1 MNEQEKMWVEQA
13 LTGDHAAFS
22 QLVAAYQRPVYN
34 LTYRMLSNPQEAE
47 DAAQE
52 TFLRAYSRLSQYKP
66 QHKFS
71 TWILSIAN
79 HHCIDRLRKRR
90 ATLVSID
97 DNPVL
102 QNLEGND
109 ILPEYSA
116 LSQERSAEVQ
126 RLLEQLEPEYRTP
139 LILRYWEEYTYEEIA
154 QTMDLTISAVKSRLF
169 RARKKMAKIYQEK
182 LEALPPLSKKEPK
195 KQRTLAESSYLSQ
208 NISRNISQ
216 VERPI
221 LQMALVGV

>member
-1 MNEQEKMWVEQA
+1 MNEQEKMWVDQA
-13 LTGDHAAFS
+13 MAGDHAAFS
-22 QLVAAYQRPVYN
+22 QLVTAYQRPVYN

-52 TFLRAYSRLSQYKP
+52 TFLRAYSRLAQYNP

-90 ATLVSID
+90 AKLVSID

-102 QNLEGND
+102 QNLEGDD

-116 LSQERSAEVQ
+116 LAHERSAEVQ
-126 RLLEQLEPEYRTP
+126 GLLQELEPEYRTP
-139 LILRYWEEYTYEEIA
+139 
-154 QTMDLTISAVKSRLF
+154 
-169 RARKKMAKIYQEK
+169 IYQK
-182 LEALPPLSKKEPK
+182 KAEALPPLSKNEPK
-195 KQRTLAESSYLSQ
+195 QSKRSGREETFFVQIEQ
-208 NISRNISQ
+208 P
-216 VERPI
+216 VM
-221 LQMALVGV
+221 QMALVGV